1 MRASVAVKRQF
12 SFDVWRLRCCGA
24 RRNVF
29 DAQAASAGRRA
40 HHATFDPTITI
51 LPGLWSDTKLT
62 SVISVLSD
70 LELAVAFGIQPLS
83 QIAGTIVW
91 LWREAFRCGNFLVW
105 ECGRRFEGVN
115 YNASD
120 IVGVVM
126 RSRG

>member
-1 MRASVAVKRQF
+1 MIA
-12 SFDVWRLRCCGA
+12 
-24 RRNVF
+24 
-29 DAQAASAGRRA
+29 
-40 HHATFDPTITI
+40 I

-91 LWREAFRCGNFLVW
+91 LRREAFRCGNFLVW
-105 ECGRRFEGVN
+105 ECGRRFVGVN